1 MPKSVVLG
9 NGSSLILFDKKGQVR
24 DFYFPFV
31 GLENHVDGHFVHRI
45 GVFVDNVFKW
55 FDDPSWNIT
64 VSSEKESLATNIHAV
79 NFSLSL
85 EVHFTD
91 VVYNEKNILVR
102 KITVLNKSDK
112 KRTIKLFL
120 NQEFELYESHQ
131 GDTGY
136 YDPHHNVIIHYK
148 GRRVFLINSL
158 HKNQS
163 FDDYS
168 IGIFGIEGREGTHK
182 DAEDGFL
189 AKNPIEHGLVD
200 SVIGITF
207 EMEPQQEDTAYY
219 WLAAGK
225 SIAEVHELN
234 AYVYSRT
241 PEHLVKTTK
250 DFWTAWV
257 NRQNFTYYGLS
268 DDIVT
273 LFKRSLFILRAHVD
287 KNGSILAS
295 GDSDMLQQGRD
306 TYSYMWP
313 RDGAFSAMALAKAG
327 DVNVAERFFAFC
339 NEIITNYGYL
349 MHKYRPDKSLGS
361 SWHPWIRDGKPEL
374 PIQEDETAIVLYA
387 LWQYYEISK
396 DLEFVESVYN
406 SLIIRA
412 AEFMCGYIDNE
423 TGLPKSSYDLWE
435 EKFGMTT
442 YTASAVYGALLAT
455 ANFARI
461 LGKTEHERKYK
472 DMADR
477 IKIAITTYL
486 YDEKEG
492 YFIKMISYNKGMMEY
507 DKTLD
512 MSSVYGIFKFNVLPV
527 TDERVKK
534 SIAAVE
540 KKLMCNQSVKGI
552 ARYEGDRYYRVSEEF
567 PGNPWFITTLWLVQ
581 YYIAA
586 AENEN
591 ELQIVREWFLWV
603 VKNALPSG
611 ILSEQLH
618 PYTGEQ
624 ISAAPLTWSHGE
636 FVNSVILYLQ
646 KLEELGICKAC
657 YDLHSKFT
665 A

>member
-1 MPKSVVLG
+1 MPKSAALG
-9 NGSSLILFDKKGQVR
+9 NGSSLVLLDKRGQVR

-31 GLENHVDGHFVHRI
+31 GLENHIDGHYIHRI
-45 GVFVDNVFKW
+45 GVFVDNDFKW
-55 FDDPSWNIT
+55 FDDPSWEIA

-79 NFSLSL
+79 NHELAVEITL
-85 EVHFTD
+85 ID

-102 KITVLNKSDK
+102 NITLVNKTEK
-112 KRTIKLFL
+112 KRTIKLFF
-120 NQEFELYESHQ
+120 NQEFELYESHR
-131 GDTGY
+131 GDTAY

-148 GRRVFLINSL
+148 GRRVFLINAL
-158 HKNQS
+158 YNNAG

-168 IGIFGIEGREGTHK
+168 IGLFGIEGKEGTHK

-200 SVIGITF
+200 SVIAITF
-207 EMEPQQEDTAYY
+207 ELDPQQEATAYY
-219 WLAAGK
+219 WITAAK
-225 SIAEVHELN
+225 SISEAHELN
-234 AYVYSRT
+234 AYVLSKT
-241 PEHLVKTTK
+241 PQHLVKTTK
-250 DFWTAWV
+250 DFWSAWV

-268 DDIVT
+268 EEIVA
-273 LFKRSLFILRAHVD
+273 LFKKSLFILRSHVD

-295 GDSDMLQQGRD
+295 GDSDMLQHGRD

-313 RDGAFSAMALAKAG
+313 RDGAYSAMTLAKAG

-349 MHKYRPDKSLGS
+349 MHKYRPDQSLGS
-361 SWHPWIRDGKPEL
+361 SWHPWIREGKPDL
-374 PIQEDETAIVLYA
+374 PIQEDETAIVVYA

-412 AEFMCGYIDNE
+412 AEFMCGYVDSE
-423 TGLPKSSYDLWE
+423 TGLPKSTYDLWE
-435 EKFGMTT
+435 EKFGMST
-442 YTASAVYGALLAT
+442 YTAASVYGALLAT
-455 ANFARI
+455 ASFARI
-461 LGKTEHERKYK
+461 LGKKDHEKKYTEEAEK
-472 DMADR
+472 
-477 IKIAITTYL
+477 IKSAILTYL
-486 YDEKEG
+486 YDETEG
-492 YFIKMISYNKGMMEY
+492 FFIKMISYENEMMIY

-512 MSSVYGIFKFNVLPV
+512 ISSVYGIFKFNVLPV

-540 KKLMCNQSVKGI
+540 KRLMCNTSVKGI

-586 AENEN
+586 AEDEN
-591 ELQIVREWFLWV
+591 ELGIVREWFVWV

-611 ILSEQLH
+611 ILSEQLN

-624 ISAAPLTWSHGE
+624 ISAAPLTWSHSE